1 MSTRQISRDLLNPFR
16 NLFLMGLV
24 CLILLSSVGVAQE
37 GEKITALEVSGNE
50 RVNTL
55 IILGQIKTKV
65 GEEYSGQV
73 IGEDV
78 KRLYDLGYFYDVRVD
93 ATPYKEGIKVTFIVE
108 EEFLIKEINLEGER
122 ALKEESLREIMALG
136 QGDVFNKRLLKEDVE
151 KLTSLYREK
160 GYHLAQV
167 KAEVKRL
174 EEQGEV
180 EITLLIEEGEAVR
193 IVEIEIEGNHS
204 FPDKRIKKIM
214 VTRVDRL
221 FRRGI
226 FKEDVLQDDSG
237 RIISFYRSQG
247 FLKAEIVDRERRLD
261 ESGRLIYLR
270 LKIEEGP
277 QFKVGRIGIEG
288 NVLFTAEQIRNEL
301 KMPEDSI
308 YSPDGLKNEVR
319 RIEDY
324 YAGKGYIFARVE
336 PTTDIREEEKRVDVL
351 YKIREGRLAY
361 IERIEVV
368 GNVKTQDKV
377 IRREIMVKPGDVFDG
392 RKIDRSRQKIYNL
405 GYFEEV
411 TYYTTPGTRPH
422 NKNLVFE
429 VTERKTGAFIFGF
442 GYSTVEDF
450 IGFVELSQNNFDIK
464 NSPTFTGA
472 GQKVKIRAKLGTEKT
487 EYDLSFTEPWLM
499 GRPLSFGFDLYDTT
513 REWDDY
519 DEGRAGGRLRLGY
532 PLWELIRGSVAY
544 KYEDVEISDVDKSA
558 SSRIKREEGD
568 FSTSSLKLGLN
579 KDTRDSTL
587 DPTCGYE
594 NSISLERAGG
604 ILGGDRD
611 FTKYVGQ
618 ASGYFRTFERW
629 EKLILNL
636 RLKGGLVEEYGDTEY
651 VPIYERFYLG
661 GANTIRGYSYRDVG
675 PKDEKGEPI
684 GGETFLLFNA
694 EYTYPLVRNIKG
706 AVFFDSGGVWEDTG
720 HINSSDIKSGVG
732 IGVRMLLPIGPIRL
746 DYGYGIDR
754 HAGRV
759 HFTGGWAF

>member
-1 MSTRQISRDLLNPFR
+1 MKKIGKVLLICIIFLLIS
-16 NLFLMGLV
+16 
-24 CLILLSSVGVAQE
+24 VALKGIAEE

-55 IILGQIKTKV
+55 IILGQIKTKA
-65 GEEYSGQV
+65 GEKFSGRV
-73 IGEDV
+73 IKEDV
-78 KRLYDLGYFYDVRVD
+78 KRLYDLGYFSNINVD
-93 ATPYKEGIKVTFIVE
+93 AVSYKEGVKVTFIVE
-108 EEFLIKEINLEGER
+108 EEFLIKEMNLEGEM
-122 ALKEESLREIMALG
+122 ALKEETLREIITLG
-136 QGDVFNKRLLKEDVE
+136 QGDVFNERLLKEDVE
-151 KLTSLYREK
+151 KITSLYHEK
-160 GYHLAQV
+160 GYYLAQV
-167 KAEVKRL
+167 KSEVQRL
-174 EEQGEV
+174 EEEREV
-180 EITLLIEEGEAVR
+180 KITLLIEEGTAVR
-193 IVEIEIEGNHS
+193 IKGIEIEGNRS
-204 FPDKRIKKIM
+204 FRDKRIKKIM
-214 VTRVDRL
+214 VSRVDRL

-226 FKEDVLQDDSG
+226 FKEDTFQDDLR
-237 RIISFYRSQG
+237 RIISFYQNQG
-247 FLKAEIVDRERRLD
+247 FLKAEIAGSETGLD
-261 ESGRLIYLR
+261 ETKRLIYLR
-270 LKIEEGP
+270 IKIEEGP
-277 QFKVGRIGIEG
+277 QFKVGMIGIEG

-301 KMPEDSI
+301 KIVEDSI
-308 YSPDGLKNEVR
+308 YSPDGLLREVR
-319 RIEDY
+319 RIEAY
-324 YAGKGYIFARVE
+324 YAERGYIFARVE
-336 PTTDIREEEKRVDVL
+336 PTTDVREEEKRVDVL
-351 YKIREGRLAY
+351 YKIEEGQLAY

-377 IRREIMVKPGDVFDG
+377 IRREIMIEPGDVFDG

-411 TYYTTPGTRPH
+411 AYYTTSGTRP
-422 NKNLVFE
+422 NKKNLVFE

-442 GYSTVEDF
+442 GYSTVADF

-464 NSPTFTGA
+464 NPPTFTGA

-499 GRPLSFGFDLYDTT
+499 DRPLSFGFDIYDTT
-513 REWDDY
+513 REWADY
-519 DEGRAGGRLRLGY
+519 DEGRVGGRLRLGY

-544 KYEDVEISDVDKSA
+544 KYEDVEISDVDEAA

-568 FSTSSLKLGLN
+568 FSTSSLKLGLV
-579 KDTRDSTL
+579 KDTRDNTI
-587 DPTCGYE
+587 DPSSGYE

-611 FTKYVGQ
+611 FTKSIGET
-618 ASGYFRTFERW
+618 SWYFRTFERW

-636 RLKGGLVEEYGDTEY
+636 RLKGGLVEEYDDTDY

-661 GANTIRGYSYRDVG
+661 GANTIRGYRHRDVG

-684 GGETFLLFNA
+684 GGEVFALFNA
-694 EYTYPLVRNIKG
+694 EYTCPLVRNIKG